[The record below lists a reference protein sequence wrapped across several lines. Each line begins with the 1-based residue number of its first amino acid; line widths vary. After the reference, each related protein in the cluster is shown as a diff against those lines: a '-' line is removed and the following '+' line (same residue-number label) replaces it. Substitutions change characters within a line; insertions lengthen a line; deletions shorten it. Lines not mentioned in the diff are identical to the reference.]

1 MTKIKTIEEKYQ
13 EMSEREHIL
22 ERSGMWIGST
32 KEEEAQMFLYNKD
45 TAKMELKDVTYIP
58 GMLKLV
64 DEIISNSCDEYRRK
78 DNLGLNKIEVSVALN
93 GTMLSVYDNGGIPVV
108 KHKTAGCYVPEFIFG
123 RLRTSSN
130 YDDTE
135 DRNVVGTN
143 GVGSS
148 LSNVFSKSFIVD
160 TADKK
165 NSVSI
170 KWRNNMEECIDHG
183 TPKKT
188 KEHFT
193 KTTFELD
200 FSRFDTQN
208 KFYTEEFVEI
218 LHKRCIDAA
227 VANPGIE
234 VIFNVYDKT
243 FSNIEYSETWKFD
256 KFDEYIDLY
265 SEYADNNNFT
275 KDLIYFGDSQKKVWI
290 SPCGNLNI
298 GFVNGAECSKGTH
311 IRAVRNEINQSINE
325 YLLKKEKIDV
335 GTRGIDSKYS
345 MFIIIDVVNP
355 AYNSQTKSELTT
367 PISKFTRDESKFEVP
382 KKFLDEINKSE
393 IINTVL
399 DWYKQKSAAED
410 AKIIRQLN
418 KQSGKGLKRP
428 DKYITCSSKIKKN
441 KQLWIFEG
449 DSAKSGFRGG
459 RLPDIQAAYMMRG
472 VPMNTFNMSPLQ
484 IMKNEVFSDLVN
496 ILGLKWGKEFN
507 INDLQY
513 GKIVIASDMDVDGDK
528 ICALLCLMFSNW
540 PELFENNII
549 CRSVSPIII
558 ARKGKNCKKYYK
570 IEDFKKEEKQ
580 LKGYTFK
587 YTKGL
592 AGLSNEESKEMYHEP
607 IFHYFKLDDMSESMF
622 RKWFNKDDSDTRK
635 QMLNDQ

>member
-58 GMLKLV
+58 GMLKRV

-148 LSNVFSKSFIVD
+148 LSNVFSKSFIVE

-165 NSVSI
+165 NSITI
-170 KWRNNMEECIDHG
+170 KWHNNMEECIDHG

-265 SEYADNNNFT
+265 SEYADNDNFT
-275 KDLIYFGDSQKKVWI
+275 KDLIYFGDSQKKVWV

-367 PISKFTRDESKFEVP
+367 PVSRFTRDESKFEVP

-428 DKYITCSSKIKKN
+428 DKYITCSSKVKKN

-459 RLPDIQAAYMMRG
+459 RVPDIQAAYMMRG

-496 ILGLKWGKEFN
+496 ILGLKWGKEFD

-528 ICALLCLMFSNW
+528 ICALLCLMFANW
-540 PELFENNII
+540 PELFDNNII

-570 IEDFKKEEKQ
+570 IEDFKKDEKQ

-635 QMLNDQ
+635 QMLND

>member
-1 MTKIKTIEEKYQ
+1 MAKIKTIEEKYQ

-22 ERSGMWIGST
+22 ERSGMWVGST
-32 KEEEAQMFLYNKD
+32 KEEEAQMFLYNRD

-148 LSNVFSKSFIVD
+148 LSNVFSKSFIVE

-165 NSVSI
+165 NSITI

-183 TPKKT
+183 NPKKT

-208 KFYTEEFVEI
+208 KFYTEEFIEI

-227 VANPGIE
+227 VANTGIE

-243 FSNIEYSETWKFD
+243 FSKIEYSETWKFD

-265 SEYADNNNFT
+265 SEYSDNDNFT

-367 PISKFTRDESKFEVP
+367 PVSRFTRDESKFEVP
-382 KKFLDEINKSE
+382 KKFLDDINKSE

-428 DKYITCSSKIKKN
+428 DKYITCSSKVKKN
-441 KQLWIFEG
+441 RQLWIFEG

-459 RLPDIQAAYMMRG
+459 RVPDIQAAYMMRG

-496 ILGLKWGKEFN
+496 ILGLKWGKEFD

-570 IEDFKKEEKQ
+570 MEDFKKDEKQ

-635 QMLNDQ
+635 QMLND

>member
-1 MTKIKTIEEKYQ
+1 MAKIKTIEEKYQ

-32 KEEEAQMFLYNKD
+32 KEEEAQMFLYNRD

-148 LSNVFSKSFIVD
+148 LSNVFSKSFIVE

-165 NSVSI
+165 NSIAI
-170 KWRNNMEECIDHG
+170 KWHNNMEDCIDHG

-265 SEYADNNNFT
+265 SEYADNDNFT
-275 KDLIYFGDSQKKVWI
+275 KDLIYFGDSQKKVWV

-367 PISKFTRDESKFEVP
+367 PVSRFTRDESKFEVP

-428 DKYITCSSKIKKN
+428 DKYITCSSKVKKN

-459 RLPDIQAAYMMRG
+459 RVPDIQAAYMMRG

-496 ILGLKWGKEFN
+496 ILGLKWGKEFD

-528 ICALLCLMFSNW
+528 ICALLCLMFANW

-570 IEDFKKEEKQ
+570 IEDFKKDEKQ

-635 QMLNDQ
+635 QMLND

>member
-1 MTKIKTIEEKYQ
+1 MAKIKTIEEKYQ

-148 LSNVFSKSFIVD
+148 LSNVFSKSFIVE

-165 NSVSI
+165 NSIAI
-170 KWRNNMEECIDHG
+170 KWHNNMEECIDHG
-183 TPKKT
+183 TPKKS

-243 FSNIEYSETWKFD
+243 FSNIKYSETWKFD

-265 SEYADNNNFT
+265 SEYADNDNFT
-275 KDLIYFGDSQKKVWI
+275 KDLIYFGDSQKKVWV

-311 IRAVRNEINQSINE
+311 IRAIRNEINQSINE

-367 PISKFTRDESKFEVP
+367 PVSRFTRDESKFEVP

-428 DKYITCSSKIKKN
+428 DKYITCSSKVKKN

-459 RLPDIQAAYMMRG
+459 RVPDIQAAYMMRG

-496 ILGLKWGKEFN
+496 ILGLKWGKEFD

-528 ICALLCLMFSNW
+528 ICALLCLMFANW
-540 PELFENNII
+540 PELFDNNII

-570 IEDFKKEEKQ
+570 IEDFKKDEKQ

-635 QMLNDQ
+635 QMLND

>member
-1 MTKIKTIEEKYQ
+1 MTKTKTIEEKYQ

-32 KEEEAQMFLYNKD
+32 KEEEAQMFLYNRD
-45 TAKMELKDVTYIP
+45 TAKMELRDVTYIP

-148 LSNVFSKSFIVD
+148 LSNVFSKSFIVE

-165 NSVSI
+165 NSITI

-243 FSNIEYSETWKFD
+243 FSKIEYSETWKFD

-265 SEYADNNNFT
+265 SEYADNDNFT
-275 KDLIYFGDSQKKVWI
+275 KDLIYFGDSQKKVWV

-367 PISKFTRDESKFEVP
+367 PVSRFTRDESKFEVP
-382 KKFLDEINKSE
+382 KKFLDDINKSE

-428 DKYITCSSKIKKN
+428 DKYITCSSKVKKN
-441 KQLWIFEG
+441 RQLWIFEG

-459 RLPDIQAAYMMRG
+459 RVPDIQAAYMMRG

-496 ILGLKWGKEFN
+496 ILGLKWGKEFD

-528 ICALLCLMFSNW
+528 ICALLCLMFANW

-558 ARKGKNCKKYYK
+558 ARKGKTCKKYYK
-570 IEDFKKEEKQ
+570 MEDFKKDEKQ

-635 QMLNDQ
+635 QMLND

>member
-1 MTKIKTIEEKYQ
+1 MAKIKTIEEKYQ

-32 KEEEAQMFLYNKD
+32 KEEEAQMFLYNRY

-78 DNLGLNKIEVSVALN
+78 DNLGLDKIEVSVALN

-148 LSNVFSKSFIVD
+148 LSNVFSKSFIVE

-165 NSVSI
+165 NSITI
-170 KWRNNMEECIDHG
+170 KWHNNMEECIDHG

-243 FSNIEYSETWKFD
+243 FSSIEYSETWKFD

-265 SEYADNNNFT
+265 SEYADNDNFT
-275 KDLIYFGDSQKKVWI
+275 KDLIYFGDSQKKVWV

-367 PISKFTRDESKFEVP
+367 PVSRFTRDESKFEVP

-428 DKYITCSSKIKKN
+428 DKYITCSSKVKKN

-459 RLPDIQAAYMMRG
+459 RVPDIQAAYMMRG

-496 ILGLKWGKEFN
+496 ILGLKWGKEFD

-528 ICALLCLMFSNW
+528 ICALLCLMFANW

-558 ARKGKNCKKYYK
+558 ARKGKDCKKYYK
-570 IEDFKKEEKQ
+570 IEDFKKDEKQ

-635 QMLNDQ
+635 QMLND

>member
-1 MTKIKTIEEKYQ
+1 MAKIKTIEEKYQ
-13 EMSEREHIL
+13 ELSEREHIL

-32 KEEEAQMFLYNKD
+32 KEEEAQMFLYNRD

-148 LSNVFSKSFIVD
+148 LSNVFSKSFVVE

-165 NSVSI
+165 NSITI
-170 KWRNNMEECIDHG
+170 KWHNNMEECIDHG
-183 TPKKT
+183 MPKKT

-208 KFYTEEFVEI
+208 KFYTEEFIDI

-265 SEYADNNNFT
+265 SEYAENDSFT

-367 PISKFTRDESKFEVP
+367 PVSRFTRDESKFEVP

-418 KQSGKGLKRP
+418 RQSGKGLKRP

-441 KQLWIFEG
+441 RQLWIFEG

-459 RLPDIQAAYMMRG
+459 RIPDIQAAYMMRG
-472 VPMNTFNMSPLQ
+472 VPMNSFNMSPLQ

-496 ILGLKWGKEFN
+496 ILGLKWGKEFD

-570 IEDFKKEEKQ
+570 MEDFKKEEKQ

-635 QMLNDQ
+635 QMLND

>member
-148 LSNVFSKSFIVD
+148 LSNVFSKSFIVE

-165 NSVSI
+165 NSIAI
-170 KWRNNMEECIDHG
+170 KWHNNMEECIDHG

-243 FSNIEYSETWKFD
+243 FSSIEYSETWKFD

-265 SEYADNNNFT
+265 SEYADNDNFT
-275 KDLIYFGDSQKKVWI
+275 KDLIYFGDSQKKVWV

-367 PISKFTRDESKFEVP
+367 PANRFTRDESKFEVP

-418 KQSGKGLKRP
+418 RQSGKGLKRP

-441 KQLWIFEG
+441 RQLWIFEG

-459 RLPDIQAAYMMRG
+459 RIPDIQAAYMMRG
-472 VPMNTFNMSPLQ
+472 VPMNSFNMSPLQ

-496 ILGLKWGKEFN
+496 ILGLKWGKEFD

-570 IEDFKKEEKQ
+570 MEDFKKEEKQ

-635 QMLNDQ
+635 QMLND

>member
-165 NSVSI
+165 NRVSI

-367 PISKFTRDESKFEVP
+367 PANRFTRDESKFEVP

-418 KQSGKGLKRP
+418 RQSGKGLKRP

-441 KQLWIFEG
+441 RQLWIFEG

-459 RLPDIQAAYMMRG
+459 RIPDIQAAYMMRG
-472 VPMNTFNMSPLQ
+472 VPMNSFNMSPLQ

-496 ILGLKWGKEFN
+496 ILGLKWGKEFD

-570 IEDFKKEEKQ
+570 MEDFKKEEKQ

-622 RKWFNKDDSDTRK
+622 RKWFNKNDSDTRK
-635 QMLNDQ
+635 QMLND

>member
-1 MTKIKTIEEKYQ
+1 MAKVKTIEEKYR

-22 ERSGMWIGST
+22 ERSGMWVGST
-32 KEEEAQMFLYNKD
+32 KEEEAQMFLYNRD
-45 TAKMELKDVTYIP
+45 TAKMELRDITYIP

-78 DNLGLNKIEVSVALN
+78 DNLGLKRIEVNVALN
-93 GTMLSVYDNGGIPVV
+93 GTILSVYDNGGIPVV

-148 LSNVFSKSFIVD
+148 LSNVFSKSFIVE

-165 NSVSI
+165 NNITI
-170 KWRNNMEECIDHG
+170 KWRNNMGECIDHG
-183 TPKKT
+183 TPKRT

-193 KTTFELD
+193 RTTFELD
-200 FSRFDTQN
+200 FSRFDTKN

-227 VANPGIE
+227 AANPGIKI
-234 VIFNVYDKT
+234 IFNVYDSS
-243 FSNIEYSETWKFD
+243 FSNIEYSETWEFN

-265 SEYADNNNFT
+265 SEYAENNSFT
-275 KDLIYFGDSQKKVWI
+275 KDLIYFGDSQKKVWV

-355 AYNSQTKSELTT
+355 SYNSQTKSELTT
-367 PISKFTRDESKFEVP
+367 PVSKFTRDENKFEVP

-428 DKYITCSSKIKKN
+428 DKYITCSSKVKKN
-441 KQLWIFEG
+441 RQLWIFEG

-459 RLPDIQAAYMMRG
+459 RVPDIQAAYMMRG

-528 ICALLCLMFSNW
+528 ICALLCLMFANW

-570 IEDFKKEEKQ
+570 MEDFKKDEKQ

-607 IFHYFKLDDMSESMF
+607 IFHYFKLDNMSESMF
-622 RKWFNKDDSDTRK
+622 RKWFNKEDSDTRK
-635 QMLNDQ
+635 QMLND

>member
-1 MTKIKTIEEKYQ
+1 MAKIKTIEEKYQ

-32 KEEEAQMFLYNKD
+32 KEEEAQMFLYNRD

-148 LSNVFSKSFIVD
+148 LSNVFSKSFIVE

-165 NSVSI
+165 NSIAI
-170 KWRNNMEECIDHG
+170 KWHNNMGECIDHG

-265 SEYADNNNFT
+265 SEYADNDNFT
-275 KDLIYFGDSQKKVWI
+275 KDLIYFGDSQKKVWV

-367 PISKFTRDESKFEVP
+367 PVSRFTRDESKFEVP

-428 DKYITCSSKIKKN
+428 DKYITCSSKVKKN

-459 RLPDIQAAYMMRG
+459 RVPDIQAAYMMRG

-496 ILGLKWGKEFN
+496 ILGLKWGKEFD

-528 ICALLCLMFSNW
+528 ICALLCLMFANW

-558 ARKGKNCKKYYK
+558 ARKGKDCKKYYK
-570 IEDFKKEEKQ
+570 IEDFKKDEKK

-635 QMLNDQ
+635 QMLND

>member
-1 MTKIKTIEEKYQ
+1 MAKIKTIEEKYQ

-32 KEEEAQMFLYNKD
+32 KEEEAQMFLYNRN

-148 LSNVFSKSFIVD
+148 LSNVFSKSFIVE

-165 NSVSI
+165 NSIAI
-170 KWRNNMEECIDHG
+170 KWHNNMKECIDHG

-265 SEYADNNNFT
+265 SEYADNDNFT
-275 KDLIYFGDSQKKVWI
+275 KDLIYFGDSQKKVWV

-367 PISKFTRDESKFEVP
+367 PVSRFTRDESKFEVP

-428 DKYITCSSKIKKN
+428 DKYITCSSKVKKN

-459 RLPDIQAAYMMRG
+459 RVPDIQAAYMMRG

-496 ILGLKWGKEFN
+496 ILGLKWGKEFD

-528 ICALLCLMFSNW
+528 ICALLCLMFANW

-558 ARKGKNCKKYYK
+558 ARKGKDCKKYYK
-570 IEDFKKEEKQ
+570 IEDFKKDEKQ

-607 IFHYFKLDDMSESMF
+607 IFHYFKLDEMSESMF

-635 QMLNDQ
+635 QMLND

>member
-1 MTKIKTIEEKYQ
+1 MAKIKTIEEKYQ

-32 KEEEAQMFLYNKD
+32 KEEEAQMFLYNRD

-148 LSNVFSKSFIVD
+148 LSNVFSKSFIVE

-165 NSVSI
+165 NSIAI
-170 KWRNNMEECIDHG
+170 KWHNNMEECIDHG

-243 FSNIEYSETWKFD
+243 FSSIEYSETWKFD

-265 SEYADNNNFT
+265 SEYADNDNFT
-275 KDLIYFGDSQKKVWI
+275 KDLIYFGDSQKKVWV

-367 PISKFTRDESKFEVP
+367 PVSRFTRDESKFEVP

-428 DKYITCSSKIKKN
+428 DKYITCSSKVKKN

-459 RLPDIQAAYMMRG
+459 RVPDIQAAYMMRG

-496 ILGLKWGKEFN
+496 ILGLKWGKEFD

-528 ICALLCLMFSNW
+528 ICALLCLMFANW
-540 PELFENNII
+540 PELFKNNII

-558 ARKGKNCKKYYK
+558 ARKGKDCKKYYK
-570 IEDFKKEEKQ
+570 IEDFKKDEKQ

-635 QMLNDQ
+635 QMLND

>member
-1 MTKIKTIEEKYQ
+1 MAKTKTIEEKYQ

-32 KEEEAQMFLYNKD
+32 KEEEAQMFLYNRD
-45 TAKMELKDVTYIP
+45 TAKMELRDVTYIP

-148 LSNVFSKSFIVD
+148 LSNVFSKSFIVE

-165 NSVSI
+165 NSITI

-243 FSNIEYSETWKFD
+243 FSKIKYSETWKFD

-265 SEYADNNNFT
+265 SEYADNDNFT
-275 KDLIYFGDSQKKVWI
+275 KDLIYFGDSQKKVWV

-367 PISKFTRDESKFEVP
+367 PVSRFTRDESKFEVP

-428 DKYITCSSKIKKN
+428 DKYITCSSKVKKN
-441 KQLWIFEG
+441 RQLWIFEG

-459 RLPDIQAAYMMRG
+459 RVPDIQAAYMMRG

-496 ILGLKWGKEFN
+496 ILGLKWGKEFD

-558 ARKGKNCKKYYK
+558 ARKGKICKKYYK
-570 IEDFKKEEKQ
+570 MEDFKKDEKQ

-635 QMLNDQ
+635 QMLND

>member
-1 MTKIKTIEEKYQ
+1 MAKVKTIEEKYR

-22 ERSGMWIGST
+22 ERSGMWVGST
-32 KEEEAQMFLYNKD
+32 KEEEAQMFLYNRD
-45 TAKMELKDVTYIP
+45 TAKMELRDITYIP

-78 DNLGLNKIEVSVALN
+78 DNLGLNRIEVNVALN

-148 LSNVFSKSFIVD
+148 LSNVFSKSFTVE

-165 NSVSI
+165 NNITI
-170 KWRNNMEECIDHG
+170 KWRNNMGECIDHG

-193 KTTFELD
+193 RTTFELD
-200 FSRFDTQN
+200 FSRFDTKN

-227 VANPGIE
+227 AANPGIKI
-234 VIFNVYDKT
+234 IFNVYDSS
-243 FSNIEYSETWKFD
+243 FSNIEYSETWEFN

-265 SEYADNNNFT
+265 SEYAENNSFT
-275 KDLIYFGDSQKKVWI
+275 KDLIYFGDSQKKVWV

-355 AYNSQTKSELTT
+355 SYNSQTKSELTT
-367 PISKFTRDESKFEVP
+367 PVSKFTRDENKFEVP

-428 DKYITCSSKIKKN
+428 DKYITCSSKVKKN
-441 KQLWIFEG
+441 RQLWIFEG

-459 RLPDIQAAYMMRG
+459 RVPDIQAAYMMRG

-528 ICALLCLMFSNW
+528 ICALLCLMFANW

-570 IEDFKKEEKQ
+570 MEDFKKDEKQ

-607 IFHYFKLDDMSESMF
+607 IFHYFKLDNMSESMF
-622 RKWFNKDDSDTRK
+622 RKWFNKEDSDTRK
-635 QMLNDQ
+635 QMLND

>member
-165 NSVSI
+165 NSISI

-208 KFYTEEFVEI
+208 RFYTEEFIEI

-367 PISKFTRDESKFEVP
+367 PINKFTRDESKFEVP

-418 KQSGKGLKRP
+418 RQSGKGLKRP

-441 KQLWIFEG
+441 RQLWIFEG

-459 RLPDIQAAYMMRG
+459 RIPDIQAAYMMRG
-472 VPMNTFNMSPLQ
+472 VPMNSFNMSPLQ

-496 ILGLKWGKEFN
+496 ILGLKWGKEFD

-570 IEDFKKEEKQ
+570 MEDFKKEEKQ

-635 QMLNDQ
+635 QMLND

>member
-1 MTKIKTIEEKYQ
+1 MAKIKTIEEKYQ

-32 KEEEAQMFLYNKD
+32 KEEEAQMFLYNRD
-45 TAKMELKDVTYIP
+45 TGKMELKDVTYIP

-148 LSNVFSKSFIVD
+148 LSNVFSKSFIVE

-165 NSVSI
+165 NSITI
-170 KWRNNMEECIDHG
+170 KWHNNMEECIDHG

-193 KTTFELD
+193 KTIFELD

-234 VIFNVYDKT
+234 VIFNVYNKT

-256 KFDEYIDLY
+256 KFDDYIDLY
-265 SEYADNNNFT
+265 SEYAENDSFT
-275 KDLIYFGDSQKKVWI
+275 KDLIYFGDSQKKVWV

-345 MFIIIDVVNP
+345 MFIIIDIVNP

-367 PISKFTRDESKFEVP
+367 PVSRFTIDESKFEVP

-428 DKYITCSSKIKKN
+428 DKYITCSSKVKKN

-459 RLPDIQAAYMMRG
+459 RIPDIQAAYMMRG

-496 ILGLKWGKEFN
+496 ILGLKWGKEFD

-528 ICALLCLMFSNW
+528 ICALLCLMFANW

-570 IEDFKKEEKQ
+570 MEDFKKDEKQ

-622 RKWFNKDDSDTRK
+622 RKWFNKEDSDTRK
-635 QMLNDQ
+635 QMLNE

>member
-1 MTKIKTIEEKYQ
+1 MAKIKTIEEKYQ

-22 ERSGMWIGST
+22 ERSGMWVGST
-32 KEEEAQMFLYNKD
+32 KEEEAQMFLYNRD

-148 LSNVFSKSFIVD
+148 LSNVFSKSFIVE

-165 NSVSI
+165 NGITI
-170 KWRNNMEECIDHG
+170 KWRNNMGECVDHG

-234 VIFNVYDKT
+234 VVFNVYDSDFK
-243 FSNIEYSETWKFD
+243 NIEYSETWKFD

-265 SEYADNNNFT
+265 SEYAENDSFT
-275 KDLIYFGDSQKKVWI
+275 KDLIYFGDSQKKVWV

-311 IRAVRNEINQSINE
+311 IRAVRNEINQSISE

-367 PISKFTRDESKFEVP
+367 PVSKFTRDESKFEVP

-393 IINTVL
+393 IIDTVR

-418 KQSGKGLKRP
+418 RQSGKGLKRP

-459 RLPDIQAAYMMRG
+459 RVPDIQAAYMMRG

-496 ILGLKWGKEFN
+496 ILGLKWGTEFD

-528 ICALLCLMFSNW
+528 ICALLCLMFANW

-558 ARKGKNCKKYYK
+558 ARKGKTCKKYYK
-570 IEDFKKEEKQ
+570 MEDFKKDEKE

-607 IFHYFKLDDMSESMF
+607 IFHYFKLDEMSESMF
-622 RKWFNKDDSDTRK
+622 RKWFNKEDSDTRK
-635 QMLNDQ
+635 QMLNE

>member
-1 MTKIKTIEEKYQ
+1 MAKIKTIEEKYQ

-22 ERSGMWIGST
+22 ERSGMWIGSN
-32 KEEEAQMFLYNKD
+32 KEEEAQMFLYNRD

-148 LSNVFSKSFIVD
+148 LSNVFSKSFIVE

-165 NSVSI
+165 NSIAI

-183 TPKKT
+183 TPKKS

-256 KFDEYIDLY
+256 EFTEYIDLY

-275 KDLIYFGDSQKKVWI
+275 QDLIYFGDSQKKVWV

-325 YLLKKEKIDV
+325 FLLKKEKIDV

-367 PISKFTRDESKFEVP
+367 PANRFTRDESKFEVP

-459 RLPDIQAAYMMRG
+459 RIPDIQAAYMMRG

-496 ILGLKWGKEFN
+496 ILGLKWGKEFD

-540 PELFENNII
+540 PELFENNVI

-570 IEDFKKEEKQ
+570 MEDFKKDEKQ

-622 RKWFNKDDSDTRK
+622 RKWFNKEDSDTRK
-635 QMLNDQ
+635 QMLND

>member
-1 MTKIKTIEEKYQ
+1 MAKKTIEEKYQ

-32 KEEEAQMFLYNKD
+32 KEEEAQMFLYNRD
-45 TAKMELKDVTYIP
+45 TAKMELKYVTYIP

-148 LSNVFSKSFIVD
+148 LSNVFSKSFIVE

-165 NSVSI
+165 NSITI

-183 TPKKT
+183 APKKT

-193 KTTFELD
+193 KTMFELD

-234 VIFNVYDKT
+234 VIFNVYD
-243 FSNIEYSETWKFD
+243 SNFKNVEYSETWKFD

-265 SEYADNNNFT
+265 SEYAENDNFT
-275 KDLIYFGDSQKKVWI
+275 KDLIYFGDSQKKVWV

-367 PISKFTRDESKFEVP
+367 PVSRFMRDESKFEVP

-428 DKYITCSSKIKKN
+428 DKYITCSSKVKKN
-441 KQLWIFEG
+441 RQLWIFEG

-459 RLPDIQAAYMMRG
+459 RVPDIQAAYMMRG
-472 VPMNTFNMSPLQ
+472 VPMNTFNMPPLQ

-528 ICALLCLMFSNW
+528 ICALLCLMFANW

-570 IEDFKKEEKQ
+570 MEDFKKDEKQ

-622 RKWFNKDDSDTRK
+622 RKWFNKEDSDTRK
-635 QMLNDQ
+635 QMLNE

>member
-1 MTKIKTIEEKYQ
+1 MAKIKTIEEKYQ

-32 KEEEAQMFLYNKD
+32 KEEEAQMFLYNRD

-148 LSNVFSKSFIVD
+148 LSNVFSKSFIVE

-165 NSVSI
+165 NSIAI
-170 KWRNNMEECIDHG
+170 KWHNNMGECIDHG

-265 SEYADNNNFT
+265 SEYADNGNFT
-275 KDLIYFGDSQKKVWI
+275 KDLIYFGDSQKKVWV

-367 PISKFTRDESKFEVP
+367 PVSRFTRDESKFEVP

-399 DWYKQKSAAED
+399 DWYRQKSAAED

-428 DKYITCSSKIKKN
+428 DKYITCSSKVKKN

-459 RLPDIQAAYMMRG
+459 RVPDIQAAYMMRG

-496 ILGLKWGKEFN
+496 ILGLKWGKEFD

-528 ICALLCLMFSNW
+528 ICALLCLMFANW

-558 ARKGKNCKKYYK
+558 ARKGKDCKKYYK
-570 IEDFKKEEKQ
+570 IEDFKKDEKQ
-580 LKGYTFK
+580 LKEYTFK

-635 QMLNDQ
+635 QMLND

>member
-1 MTKIKTIEEKYQ
+1 MAKTKTIEEKYQ

-32 KEEEAQMFLYNKD
+32 KEEEAQMFLYNRD
-45 TAKMELKDVTYIP
+45 NAKMELRDVTYIP

-148 LSNVFSKSFIVD
+148 LSNVFSKSFIVE

-165 NSVSI
+165 NSITI

-265 SEYADNNNFT
+265 SEYADNDNFT
-275 KDLIYFGDSQKKVWI
+275 KDLIYFGDSQKKVWV

-311 IRAVRNEINQSINE
+311 IRAVRNEINQSIND

-367 PISKFTRDESKFEVP
+367 PVSRFTRDESKFEVP
-382 KKFLDEINKSE
+382 KKFLDDINKSE

-428 DKYITCSSKIKKN
+428 DKYVTCSSKVKKN
-441 KQLWIFEG
+441 RQLWIFEG

-459 RLPDIQAAYMMRG
+459 RVPDIQAAYMMRG

-496 ILGLKWGKEFN
+496 ILGLKWGKEFD

-558 ARKGKNCKKYYK
+558 ARKGKICKKYYK
-570 IEDFKKEEKQ
+570 MEDFKKDEKQ

-635 QMLNDQ
+635 QMLND

>member
-32 KEEEAQMFLYNKD
+32 KEEEAQMFLYNRD

-148 LSNVFSKSFIVD
+148 LSNVFSKSFIVE

-165 NSVSI
+165 NSIAI
-170 KWRNNMEECIDHG
+170 KWHNNMEECIDHG

-243 FSNIEYSETWKFD
+243 FSKIEYSETWKFN

-265 SEYADNNNFT
+265 SEYADNDNFT
-275 KDLIYFGDSQKKVWI
+275 KDLIYFGDSQKKVWV

-325 YLLKKEKIDV
+325 YLLKKEKIDI

-367 PISKFTRDESKFEVP
+367 PVNRFTRDESKFEVP
-382 KKFLDEINKSE
+382 KKFLEEINKSE

-428 DKYITCSSKIKKN
+428 DKYITCSSKVKKN

-459 RLPDIQAAYMMRG
+459 RVPDIQAAYMMRG

-570 IEDFKKEEKQ
+570 MEDFKKDEKQ

-635 QMLNDQ
+635 QMLND

>member
-1 MTKIKTIEEKYQ
+1 MAKIKTIEEKYQ

-148 LSNVFSKSFIVD
+148 LSNVFSKSFIVE

-165 NSVSI
+165 NSIAI
-170 KWRNNMEECIDHG
+170 KWHNNMEECIDHG
-183 TPKKT
+183 TPKKS

-265 SEYADNNNFT
+265 SEYADNDNFT
-275 KDLIYFGDSQKKVWI
+275 KDLIYFGDSQKKVWV

-355 AYNSQTKSELTT
+355 AYNSQT
-367 PISKFTRDESKFEVP
+367 
-382 KKFLDEINKSE
+382 N
-393 IINTVL
+393 
-399 DWYKQKSAAED
+399 
-410 AKIIRQLN
+410 
-418 KQSGKGLKRP
+418 
-428 DKYITCSSKIKKN
+428 
-441 KQLWIFEG
+441 
-449 DSAKSGFRGG
+449 
-459 RLPDIQAAYMMRG
+459 
-472 VPMNTFNMSPLQ
+472 
-484 IMKNEVFSDLVN
+484 
-496 ILGLKWGKEFN
+496 
-507 INDLQY
+507 
-513 GKIVIASDMDVDGDK
+513 
-528 ICALLCLMFSNW
+528 
-540 PELFENNII
+540 
-549 CRSVSPIII
+549 
-558 ARKGKNCKKYYK
+558 
-570 IEDFKKEEKQ
+570 
-580 LKGYTFK
+580 
-587 YTKGL
+587 
-592 AGLSNEESKEMYHEP
+592 
-607 IFHYFKLDDMSESMF
+607 
-622 RKWFNKDDSDTRK
+622 
-635 QMLNDQ
+635 

>member
-1 MTKIKTIEEKYQ
+1 MAKIKTIEEKYQ

-32 KEEEAQMFLYNKD
+32 KEEEAQMFLYNRD

-148 LSNVFSKSFIVD
+148 LSNVFSKSFIVE

-165 NSVSI
+165 NSITI
-170 KWRNNMEECIDHG
+170 KWHNNMEECIDHG

-265 SEYADNNNFT
+265 SEYADNDNFT
-275 KDLIYFGDSQKKVWI
+275 KDLIYFGDSQKKVWV

-367 PISKFTRDESKFEVP
+367 PVSRFTRDESKFEVP

-459 RLPDIQAAYMMRG
+459 RVPDIQAAYMMRG

-496 ILGLKWGKEFN
+496 ILGLKWGKEFD

-528 ICALLCLMFSNW
+528 ICALLCLMFANW
-540 PELFENNII
+540 PELFDNNII

-570 IEDFKKEEKQ
+570 IEDFKKDEKQ

-635 QMLNDQ
+635 QMLND

>member
-1 MTKIKTIEEKYQ
+1 MAKIKTIEEKYQ

-32 KEEEAQMFLYNKD
+32 KEEEAQMFLYNRD

-148 LSNVFSKSFIVD
+148 LSNVFSKSFIVE

-165 NSVSI
+165 NSIAI
-170 KWRNNMEECIDHG
+170 KWHNNMEECIDHG

-265 SEYADNNNFT
+265 SEYADNDNFT
-275 KDLIYFGDSQKKVWI
+275 KDLIYFGDSQKKVWV

-367 PISKFTRDESKFEVP
+367 PVSRFTRDESKFEVP

-428 DKYITCSSKIKKN
+428 DKYITCSSKVKKN

-459 RLPDIQAAYMMRG
+459 RVPDIQAAYMMRG

-496 ILGLKWGKEFN
+496 ILGLKWGKEFD

-528 ICALLCLMFSNW
+528 ICALLCLMFANW

-570 IEDFKKEEKQ
+570 IEDFKKDEKQ

-635 QMLNDQ
+635 QMLNN

>member
-1 MTKIKTIEEKYQ
+1 MAKKTIEEKYQ

-32 KEEEAQMFLYNKD
+32 KEEEAQMFLYNRD
-45 TAKMELKDVTYIP
+45 TAKMELKYVTYIP

-148 LSNVFSKSFIVD
+148 LSNVFSKSFIVE

-165 NSVSI
+165 NSITI

-193 KTTFELD
+193 KTMFELD

-234 VIFNVYDKT
+234 VIFNVYDSK
-243 FSNIEYSETWKFD
+243 FKNVEYSETWKFD

-265 SEYADNNNFT
+265 SEYAENDNFT
-275 KDLIYFGDSQKKVWI
+275 KDLIYFGDSQKKVWV

-367 PISKFTRDESKFEVP
+367 PVSRFTRDESKFEVP

-428 DKYITCSSKIKKN
+428 DKYITCSSKVKKN
-441 KQLWIFEG
+441 RQLWIFEG

-459 RLPDIQAAYMMRG
+459 RVPDIQAAYMMRG
-472 VPMNTFNMSPLQ
+472 VPMNTFNMPPLQ

-528 ICALLCLMFSNW
+528 ICALLCLMFANW

-570 IEDFKKEEKQ
+570 MEDFKKDEKQ

-622 RKWFNKDDSDTRK
+622 RKWFNKEDSDTRK
-635 QMLNDQ
+635 QMLNE

>member
-1 MTKIKTIEEKYQ
+1 MAKIKTIEEKYQ

-32 KEEEAQMFLYNKD
+32 KEEEAQMFLYNRD

-148 LSNVFSKSFIVD
+148 LSNVFSKSFIVE

-165 NSVSI
+165 NSIAI
-170 KWRNNMEECIDHG
+170 KWHNNMEECIDHG

-265 SEYADNNNFT
+265 SEYADNDNFT
-275 KDLIYFGDSQKKVWI
+275 KDLIYFGDSQKKVWV

-367 PISKFTRDESKFEVP
+367 PVSRFTRDESKFEIP

-428 DKYITCSSKIKKN
+428 DKYITCSSKVKKN

-459 RLPDIQAAYMMRG
+459 RVPDIQAAYMMRG

-496 ILGLKWGKEFN
+496 ILGLKWGKEFD

-528 ICALLCLMFSNW
+528 ICALLCLMFANW

-570 IEDFKKEEKQ
+570 IEDFKKDEKQ

-635 QMLNDQ
+635 QMLND

>member
-1 MTKIKTIEEKYQ
+1 MAKIKTIEEKYQ

-32 KEEEAQMFLYNKD
+32 KEEEAQMFLYNRD

-108 KHKTAGCYVPEFIFG
+108 KHKAAGCYVPEFIFG

-148 LSNVFSKSFIVD
+148 LSNVFSKTFIVE

-165 NSVSI
+165 NSIAI
-170 KWRNNMEECIDHG
+170 KWHNNMEECIDHG

-265 SEYADNNNFT
+265 SEYANNDNFT
-275 KDLIYFGDSQKKVWI
+275 KDLIYFGDSQKKVWV

-367 PISKFTRDESKFEVP
+367 PVSRFTRDESKFEVP

-428 DKYITCSSKIKKN
+428 DKYITCSSKVKKN

-459 RLPDIQAAYMMRG
+459 RVPDIQAAYMMRG

-484 IMKNEVFSDLVN
+484 IMKNEVFSDLIN
-496 ILGLKWGKEFN
+496 ILGLKWGKEFD

-528 ICALLCLMFSNW
+528 ICALLCLMFANW

-558 ARKGKNCKKYYK
+558 ARKGKDCKKYYK
-570 IEDFKKEEKQ
+570 IEDFKKDEKQ

-607 IFHYFKLDDMSESMF
+607 IFHYFKLDEMSESMF

-635 QMLNDQ
+635 QMLND

>member
-265 SEYADNNNFT
+265 SEYADNDNFT
-275 KDLIYFGDSQKKVWI
+275 KDLIYFGDSQKKVWV

-635 QMLNDQ
+635 QMLND

>member
-32 KEEEAQMFLYNKD
+32 KEEEAQMFLYNRD

-148 LSNVFSKSFIVD
+148 LSNVFSKSFIVE

-165 NSVSI
+165 NSITI
-170 KWRNNMEECIDHG
+170 KWHNNMEECIDHG

-265 SEYADNNNFT
+265 SEYADNDNFT
-275 KDLIYFGDSQKKVWI
+275 KDLIYFGDSQKKVWV

-367 PISKFTRDESKFEVP
+367 PVSRFTRDESKFEVP

-459 RLPDIQAAYMMRG
+459 RVPDIQAAYMMRG

-496 ILGLKWGKEFN
+496 ILGLKWGKEFD

-528 ICALLCLMFSNW
+528 ICALLCLMFANW
-540 PELFENNII
+540 PELFDNNII

-570 IEDFKKEEKQ
+570 IEDFKKDEKQ

-635 QMLNDQ
+635 QMLND

>member
-1 MTKIKTIEEKYQ
+1 MAKIKTIEEKYQ

-32 KEEEAQMFLYNKD
+32 KEEEAQMFLYNRD

-108 KHKTAGCYVPEFIFG
+108 KHKAAGCYVPEFIFG

-148 LSNVFSKSFIVD
+148 LSNVFSKTFIVE

-165 NSVSI
+165 NSIAI
-170 KWRNNMEECIDHG
+170 KWHNNMEECIDHG

-265 SEYADNNNFT
+265 SEYANNDNFT
-275 KDLIYFGDSQKKVWI
+275 KDLIYFGDSQKKVWV

-367 PISKFTRDESKFEVP
+367 PVSRFTRDESKFEVP

-428 DKYITCSSKIKKN
+428 DKYITCSSKVKKN

-459 RLPDIQAAYMMRG
+459 RVPDIQAAYMMRG

-484 IMKNEVFSDLVN
+484 IMKNEVFSDLIN
-496 ILGLKWGKEFN
+496 ILGLKWGKEFD

-528 ICALLCLMFSNW
+528 ICALLCLMFANW

-558 ARKGKNCKKYYK
+558 ARKGKDCKKYYK
-570 IEDFKKEEKQ
+570 IEDFKKDEKQ

-635 QMLNDQ
+635 QMLND

>member
-1 MTKIKTIEEKYQ
+1 MAKIKTIEEKYQ

-32 KEEEAQMFLYNKD
+32 KEEEAQMFLYNRD

-148 LSNVFSKSFIVD
+148 LSNVFSKSFIVE

-165 NSVSI
+165 NSIAI
-170 KWRNNMEECIDHG
+170 KWHNNMEECIDHG
-183 TPKKT
+183 TPKKS

-265 SEYADNNNFT
+265 SEYADNDNFT
-275 KDLIYFGDSQKKVWI
+275 KDLIYFGDSQKKVWV

-311 IRAVRNEINQSINE
+311 IRAIRNEINQSINE

-367 PISKFTRDESKFEVP
+367 PVSRFTRDESKFEVP

-428 DKYITCSSKIKKN
+428 DKHITCSSKVKKN

-459 RLPDIQAAYMMRG
+459 RVPDIQAAYMMRG

-496 ILGLKWGKEFN
+496 ILGLKWGKEFD

-528 ICALLCLMFSNW
+528 ICALLCLMFANW

-570 IEDFKKEEKQ
+570 IEDFKKDEKQ

-635 QMLNDQ
+635 QMLND

>member
-1 MTKIKTIEEKYQ
+1 MAKIKTIEEKYQ
-13 EMSEREHIL
+13 ELSEREHIL

-32 KEEEAQMFLYNKD
+32 KEEEAQMFLYNRD

-148 LSNVFSKSFIVD
+148 LSNVFSKSFVVE

-165 NSVSI
+165 NSITI
-170 KWRNNMEECIDHG
+170 KWHNNMEECIDHG
-183 TPKKT
+183 MPKKT

-208 KFYTEEFVEI
+208 KFYTEEFIDI

-265 SEYADNNNFT
+265 SEYAENDSFT

-367 PISKFTRDESKFEVP
+367 PINKFTRDESKFEVP
-382 KKFLDEINKSE
+382 KKFLDDINKSE

-410 AKIIRQLN
+410 AKTIRQLN

-428 DKYITCSSKIKKN
+428 DKYVTCSSKIKKN
-441 KQLWIFEG
+441 RQLWIFEG

-459 RLPDIQAAYMMRG
+459 RIPDTQAAYMMRG

-496 ILGLKWGKEFN
+496 ILGLKWGKEFD

-540 PELFENNII
+540 PELFDNNII

-558 ARKGKNCKKYYK
+558 ARKGKDCKKYYK
-570 IEDFKKEEKQ
+570 MEDFKKEEKQ

-635 QMLNDQ
+635 QMLND

>member
-1 MTKIKTIEEKYQ
+1 MTKTKTIEEKYQ

-32 KEEEAQMFLYNKD
+32 KEEEAQMFLYNRD
-45 TAKMELKDVTYIP
+45 TAKMELRDVTYIP

-148 LSNVFSKSFIVD
+148 LSNVFSKSFIVE

-165 NSVSI
+165 NSITI
-170 KWRNNMEECIDHG
+170 KWLNNMEECIDHG

-265 SEYADNNNFT
+265 SEYADNDNFT
-275 KDLIYFGDSQKKVWI
+275 KDLIYFGDSQKKVWV

-367 PISKFTRDESKFEVP
+367 PVSRFTRDESKFEVP
-382 KKFLDEINKSE
+382 KKFLDDINKSE

-428 DKYITCSSKIKKN
+428 DKYVTCSSKVKKN
-441 KQLWIFEG
+441 RQLWIFEG

-459 RLPDIQAAYMMRG
+459 RVPDTQAAYMMRG

-528 ICALLCLMFSNW
+528 ICALLCLMFANW

-570 IEDFKKEEKQ
+570 MEDFKKDEKQ

-607 IFHYFKLDDMSESMF
+607 IFHYFKLDNMSESMF
-622 RKWFNKDDSDTRK
+622 RKWFNKEDSDTRK
-635 QMLNDQ
+635 QMLND

>member
-1 MTKIKTIEEKYQ
+1 MAKIKTIEEKYQ

-32 KEEEAQMFLYNKD
+32 KEEEAQMFLYNRD

-148 LSNVFSKSFIVD
+148 LSNVFSKSFIVE

-165 NSVSI
+165 NSIAI
-170 KWRNNMEECIDHG
+170 KWHNNMEECIDHG

-243 FSNIEYSETWKFD
+243 FSNIKYSEIWKFD

-265 SEYADNNNFT
+265 SEYADNDNFT
-275 KDLIYFGDSQKKVWI
+275 KDLIYFGDSQKKVWV

-367 PISKFTRDESKFEVP
+367 PVSRFTRDESKFEVP

-428 DKYITCSSKIKKN
+428 DKYITCSSKVKKN

-459 RLPDIQAAYMMRG
+459 RVPDIQAAYMMRG

-496 ILGLKWGKEFN
+496 ILGLKWGKEFD

-528 ICALLCLMFSNW
+528 ICALLCLMFANW

-558 ARKGKNCKKYYK
+558 ARKGKDCKKYYK
-570 IEDFKKEEKQ
+570 IEDFKKDEKQ

-635 QMLNDQ
+635 QMLND

>member
-1 MTKIKTIEEKYQ
+1 MAKIKTIEEKYQ

-32 KEEEAQMFLYNKD
+32 KEEEAQMFLYNRD

-148 LSNVFSKSFIVD
+148 LSNVFSKSFIVE

-165 NSVSI
+165 NSIAI
-170 KWRNNMEECIDHG
+170 KWHNNMEECIDHG

-208 KFYTEEFVEI
+208 KFYTGEFVEI

-265 SEYADNNNFT
+265 SEYADNDNFT
-275 KDLIYFGDSQKKVWI
+275 KDLIYFGDSQKKVWV

-367 PISKFTRDESKFEVP
+367 PVSRFTRDESKFEVP

-428 DKYITCSSKIKKN
+428 DKYITCSSKVKKN

-459 RLPDIQAAYMMRG
+459 RVPDIQAAYMMRG

-496 ILGLKWGKEFN
+496 ILGLKWGKEFD

-528 ICALLCLMFSNW
+528 ICALLCLMFANW

-558 ARKGKNCKKYYK
+558 ARKGKDCKKYYK
-570 IEDFKKEEKQ
+570 IEDFKKDEKK

-635 QMLNDQ
+635 QMLND

>member
-1 MTKIKTIEEKYQ
+1 MAKTKTIEEKYQ

-32 KEEEAQMFLYNKD
+32 KEEEAQMFLYNRD
-45 TAKMELKDVTYIP
+45 TAKMELRDVTYIP

-148 LSNVFSKSFIVD
+148 LSNVFSKSFIVE

-165 NSVSI
+165 NSITI

-227 VANPGIE
+227 VANSGIE

-243 FSNIEYSETWKFD
+243 FSKIEYSENWKFD

-265 SEYADNNNFT
+265 SEYADNDNFT
-275 KDLIYFGDSQKKVWI
+275 KDLIYFGDSQKKVWV

-367 PISKFTRDESKFEVP
+367 PVSRFTRDESKFEVP

-428 DKYITCSSKIKKN
+428 DKYITCSSKVKKN
-441 KQLWIFEG
+441 RQLWIFEG

-459 RLPDIQAAYMMRG
+459 RVPDIQAAYMMRG

-496 ILGLKWGKEFN
+496 ILGLKWGKEFD

-558 ARKGKNCKKYYK
+558 ARKGKSCKKYYK
-570 IEDFKKEEKQ
+570 MEDFKKDEKQ

-635 QMLNDQ
+635 QMLND

>member
-1 MTKIKTIEEKYQ
+1 MAKIKTIEEKYQ
-13 EMSEREHIL
+13 ELSEREHIL

-32 KEEEAQMFLYNKD
+32 KEEEAQMFLYNRD

-148 LSNVFSKSFIVD
+148 LSNVFSKSFVVE

-165 NSVSI
+165 NSITI
-170 KWRNNMEECIDHG
+170 KWHNNMEECIDHG
-183 TPKKT
+183 MPKKT

-208 KFYTEEFVEI
+208 KFYTEEFIDI

-265 SEYADNNNFT
+265 SEYAENDSFT

-367 PISKFTRDESKFEVP
+367 PINKFTRDESKFEVP
-382 KKFLDEINKSE
+382 KKFLDDINKSE

-410 AKIIRQLN
+410 AKTIRQLN

-428 DKYITCSSKIKKN
+428 DKYVTCSSKIKKN
-441 KQLWIFEG
+441 RQLWIFEG

-459 RLPDIQAAYMMRG
+459 RIPDTQAAYMMRG

-496 ILGLKWGKEFN
+496 ILGLKWGKEFD

-540 PELFENNII
+540 PELFDNNII

-558 ARKGKNCKKYYK
+558 ARKGKDCKKYYK
-570 IEDFKKEEKQ
+570 MEDFKKEEKQ

-607 IFHYFKLDDMSESMF
+607 IFHHFKLDNMSESMF

-635 QMLNDQ
+635 QMLND

>member
-1 MTKIKTIEEKYQ
+1 MAKVKTIEEKYR

-22 ERSGMWIGST
+22 ERSGMWVGST
-32 KEEEAQMFLYNKD
+32 KEEEAQMFLYNRD
-45 TAKMELKDVTYIP
+45 TAKMELRDITYIP

-78 DNLGLNKIEVSVALN
+78 DNLGLNRIEVNVALN
-93 GTMLSVYDNGGIPVV
+93 GTILSVYDNGGIPVV

-148 LSNVFSKSFIVD
+148 LSNVFSKSFIVE

-165 NSVSI
+165 NNITI
-170 KWRNNMEECIDHG
+170 KWRNNMGECIDHG
-183 TPKKT
+183 TPKRT

-193 KTTFELD
+193 RTTFELD
-200 FSRFDTQN
+200 FSRFDTKN

-227 VANPGIE
+227 AANPGIKI
-234 VIFNVYDKT
+234 IFNVYDSS
-243 FSNIEYSETWKFD
+243 FSNIEYSETWEFN

-265 SEYADNNNFT
+265 SEYAENNSFT
-275 KDLIYFGDSQKKVWI
+275 KDLIYFGDSQKKVWV

-355 AYNSQTKSELTT
+355 SYNSQTKSELTT
-367 PISKFTRDESKFEVP
+367 PVSKFTRDENKFEVP

-428 DKYITCSSKIKKN
+428 DKYITCSSKVKKN
-441 KQLWIFEG
+441 RQLWIFEG

-459 RLPDIQAAYMMRG
+459 RVPDIQAAYMMRG

-528 ICALLCLMFSNW
+528 ICALLCLMFANW

-570 IEDFKKEEKQ
+570 MEDFKKDEKQ

-607 IFHYFKLDDMSESMF
+607 IFHYFKLDNMSESMF
-622 RKWFNKDDSDTRK
+622 RKWFNKEDSDTRK
-635 QMLNDQ
+635 QMLND